1 MPASLNHHA
10 GLGEHPEMF
19 PVQALVAEASV
30 ELHGVRRDKFLV
42 HLKECEWRWNHR
54 RQNIYKTL

>member
-1 MPASLNHHA
+1 
-10 GLGEHPEMF
+10 MF